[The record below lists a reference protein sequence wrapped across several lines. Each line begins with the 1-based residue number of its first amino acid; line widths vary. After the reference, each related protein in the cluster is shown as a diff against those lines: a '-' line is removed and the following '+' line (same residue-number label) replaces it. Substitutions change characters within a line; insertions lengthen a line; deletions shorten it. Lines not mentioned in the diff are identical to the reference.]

1 MISIAYLY
9 TVHIYAYTVDTLLG
23 KPHNVFILCTYICI
37 ILCIFLGPQK
47 KVDTENQNYR
57 TVYAKLIIERKK

>member
-9 TVHIYAYTVDTLLG
+9 TVHNYTYTLDTFLG

-37 ILCIFLGPQK
+37 IVCISGIPEK
-47 KVDTENQNYR
+47 SDTETR
-57 TVYAKLIIERKK
+57 IIEWFTQN